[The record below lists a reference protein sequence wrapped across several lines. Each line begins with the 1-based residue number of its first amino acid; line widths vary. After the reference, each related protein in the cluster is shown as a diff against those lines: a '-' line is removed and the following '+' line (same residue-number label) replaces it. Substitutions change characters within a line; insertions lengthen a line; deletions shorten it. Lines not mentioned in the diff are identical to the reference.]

1 MEEKIFEAIFISL
14 YVSGF
19 ATIASLL
26 FSLPLGIILAIKSFP
41 LKNII
46 LASINSLT
54 AIPPVCAGLLCYIFV
69 SRAGV
74 LGWMGILYTPTA
86 MIIAQFIIITPIMLT
101 LVINNAQDEYPLYEE
116 ELRSYGAKLSDII
129 ILLLLNKYK
138 IYFTISIIGFGRAV
152 SEYGA
157 AVIVGGSIDHLTR
170 NITATIAQETSKGNI
185 NLALQ
190 LGVVLIIFSFVVS
203 FIGQINNKK

>member
-1 MEEKIFEAIFISL
+1 MNVRAIQMSD
-14 YVSGF
+14 
-19 ATIASLL
+19 LL
-26 FSLPLGIILAIKSFP
+26 KKCDDI
-41 LKNII
+41 
-46 LASINSLT
+46 
-54 AIPPVCAGLLCYIFV
+54 
-69 SRAGV
+69 
-74 LGWMGILYTPTA
+74 YTTA

-101 LVINNAQDEYPLYEE
+101 LVIRNAQDEYPLYEE
-116 ELRSYGAKLSDII
+116 ELRSYGAKLNDII